1 MKRILLDTGPLVGLL
16 SPTDSHHRIAIAAW
30 KEVVP
35 PLYTCWPVLTE
46 AAWLLRDHPA
56 AVERMLASAAGGLFR
71 ILQLDETDA
80 SAIAEIHKR
89 HRKLRPQLADAA
101 LVHLAGREALDTIFT
116 FDQRDFRVYLGPGGR
131 PLKIVP

>member
-16 SPTDSHHRIAIAAW
+16 SPADSHHKAAITAW

-46 AAWLLRDHPA
+46 AAWLLRAHPA

-80 SAIAEIHKR
+80 SAVAEIHKR
-89 HRKLRPQLADAA
+89 HRKLRPADPGDPEPET
-101 LVHLAGREALDTIFT
+101 HHYRGGPR
-116 FDQRDFRVYLGPGGR
+116 QRDSHR
-131 PLKIVP
+131 

>member
-16 SPTDSHHRIAIAAW
+16 SPADSHHKLAISAW

-46 AAWLLRDHPA
+46 AAWLLRTHPA
-56 AVERMLASAAGGLFR
+56 AVERMLASATGGLFR
-71 ILQLDETDA
+71 LLPLDETDA
-80 SAIAEIHKR
+80 SGIAAIHKR

-101 LVHLAGREALDTIFT
+101 LVHLAQRELIDTILT
-116 FDQRDFRVYLGPGGR
+116 FDQRDFRVYRGPGGR
-131 PLKIVP
+131 PLKIIP